1 MSEEHGEHFHQ
12 DIQVMEKRYQGR
24 WDEAMMGDYV
34 WTLIRDEQTNIQEE
48 MPFKCPLLVILL
60 FTVYRILF
68 NLSCRHVL
76 CVVQV
81 FLC

>member
-1 MSEEHGEHFHQ
+1 
-12 DIQVMEKRYQGR
+12 
-24 WDEAMMGDYV
+24 MGDYV
-34 WTLIRDEQTNIQEE
+34 GTLIRDDKRIYKR
-48 MPFKCPLLVILL
+48 KCPLLVILL

-81 FLC
+81 FLCCSFTRFA